1 MILRRNSSVEFIQ
14 STDFGSMIKKVQES
28 ERLLFR
34 DAERWLAKPVHDAP
48 IYASS
53 EKIWASLAGEFQGGF
68 RQMLYDD
75 DVPDDAEVIA
85 VLDMLGL
92 QLRNS

>member
-1 MILRRNSSVEFIQ
+1 M
-14 STDFGSMIKKVQES
+14 
-28 ERLLFR
+28 LFR
-34 DAERWLAKPVHDAP
+34 DAERWLTKPVHDAP

-92 QLRNS
+92 QLRNTNHGSVAFNSVDGFKIEVELHGKRP